1 MKLIKYI
8 FQYTMNRMGDY
19 KHLISAILVFTVYM
33 SLMHACV

>member
-1 MKLIKYI
+1 
-8 FQYTMNRMGDY
+8 MGDY